1 MDVSITSVSA
11 GGLGEIVVTFEIRE
25 GSNRSVSRFLISD
38 AAYIELSLAVGIS
51 SSTVYDAV
59 EREANIYQAYKK
71 ALYLLGYTSASRK
84 ALLRKL
90 VDKGCDAEY
99 SSIALDRLEANGMLR
114 EMDFALREGE
124 RCLVKLWGRERIRMH
139 LREKGY
145 SDETINSV
153 FFAFEDNGVDFDE
166 NCALLLEKKY
176 SHIPTDK
183 KELQKV
189 IASLMR
195 YGYSLS
201 QIKEAIGSIKGS

>member
-1 MDVSITSVSA
+1 MDVLITSVSA
-11 GGLGEIVVTFEIRE
+11 GGLGEIFVTFEFRNGE
-25 GSNRSVSRFLISD
+25 KRSVSKFLISD

-51 SSTVYDAV
+51 SSLAYDAV
-59 EREANIYQAYKK
+59 EREANIYQVYKK

-99 SSIALDRLEANGMLR
+99 SSIALDRLEANGMLN

-124 RCLVKLWGRERIRMH
+124 KCLLKLWGRERIRMH

-145 SDETINSV
+145 TDESINSV

-166 NCALLLEKKY
+166 NCALLLKKKY
-176 SHIPTDK
+176 SRIPTDK
-183 KELQKV
+183 RELQKV

-201 QIKEAIGSIKGS
+201 QIKAAIGNKIEN